1 MMYEQNPT
9 LRESIDKLV
18 EASRILGEEIIKVT
32 RNMIE
37 HLMIDLQPVIDV
49 WVKDFTKFCNEYP
62 NQRVVF
68 LAFHAKKNR
77 VRNKNYNRLLNDY
90 IKSLQGGGK
99 STE

>member
-1 MMYEQNPT
+1 MDYTELVDQET
-9 LRESIDKLV
+9 LDRIT
-18 EASRILGEEIIKVT
+18 EAVRILVDEIAKVMK
-32 RNMIE
+32 NLLE
-37 HLMIDLQPVIDV
+37 HIMESLQPIMDV
-49 WVKDFTKFCNEYP
+49 WVTGFSKFCTEYP

-77 VRNKNYNRLLNDY
+77 VRNKNHNRLVNDY